1 VRALLLAAAVLSG
14 AGCAVAPV
22 PAWHADTRDALDSFT
37 SAYLAGNSRTADRYF
52 RDARTS
58 IAGTG
63 RPDLAARVDL
73 IRCAIGTAAL
83 DPDAC
88 AASDASR
95 ADLAAGDRAYAD
107 FLAGALD
114 AVPARELPGQY
125 RSIAQAKGA
134 DAQLKALREIE
145 EPLSRLVAAGALFR
159 AGRLSPDGIA
169 VAVDTAS
176 EQAWRRPLLAY
187 LNVQLKLAEQGGDAA
202 AADAI
207 RKRVDLIYQSPAPG
221 VPPPGE
227 KTP

>member
-1 VRALLLAAAVLSG
+1 MRILLLAAAVLSG
-14 AGCAVAPV
+14 MGCAVAPV

-37 SAYLAGNSRTADRYF
+37 SAYLAGNVRAADRYF

-63 RPDLAARVDL
+63 RPDLVARVDL
-73 IRCAIGTAAL
+73 IRCAIGTAAIDL
-83 DPDAC
+83 DAC
-88 AASDASR
+88 AGSDASR
-95 ADLAAGDRAYAD
+95 ADLVAGDRAYAD

-114 AVPARELPGQY
+114 AVAARELPGQY
-125 RSIAQAKGA
+125 QSIAQAQDA
-134 DAQLKALREIE
+134 DAQLKALREIA

-159 AGRLSPDGIA
+159 AGRLSPDGVA

-202 AADAI
+202 AADAV
-207 RKRVDLIYQSPAPG
+207 RKRVDLIYQSSAAGGPPA
-221 VPPPGE
+221 GE